1 MCCSYGGFVLKQQ
14 NPSVVVLQV
23 VIRSRLDQSMEE
35 SQDLKVC
42 FHIIIFLSFVQF
54 ECGTYDK

>member
-1 MCCSYGGFVLKQQ
+1 VFSVICSNICGFVVKLQ

-35 SQDLKVC
+35 SQDLKVGII
-42 FHIIIFLSFVQF
+42 HIIISFI
-54 ECGTYDK
+54 YIYI

>member
-1 MCCSYGGFVLKQQ
+1 MCCSYGGFVLKLQ

-35 SQDLKVC
+35 SQELKVGIVVLGC
-42 FHIIIFLSFVQF
+42 FDFVH
-54 ECGTYDK
+54 Y